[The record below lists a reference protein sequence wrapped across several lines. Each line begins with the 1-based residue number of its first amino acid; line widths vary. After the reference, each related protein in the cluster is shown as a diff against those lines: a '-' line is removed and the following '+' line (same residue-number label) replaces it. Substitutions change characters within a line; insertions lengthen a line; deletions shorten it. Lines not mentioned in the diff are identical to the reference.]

1 MLEDVTPK
9 WQTFEYVWANG
20 LKRIVEHSWETPNEM
35 HYYVLRNINISYLPC
50 YLQPVVDM
58 ILKLRC
64 VFPGSILAFPGNL
77 RIILVPTED
86 AGLPLATQCIRYF
99 GCLPKTDTFVIAEDE
114 EYRIVEK
121 IDTEGYLTPGLL
133 NSLLTQV
140 ERPDPEAY
148 KSYVTED
155 E

>member
-1 MLEDVTPK
+1 
-9 WQTFEYVWANG
+9 
-20 LKRIVEHSWETPNEM
+20 
-35 HYYVLRNINISYLPC
+35 
-50 YLQPVVDM
+50 M
-58 ILKLRC
+58 ILKLRS
-64 VFPGSILAFPGNL
+64 VFPGSTLAFPENL
-77 RIILVPTED
+77 RIIMVPTED
-86 AGLPLATQCIRYF
+86 AGLPLTTQCIRYF

-121 IDTEGYLTPGLL
+121 IDTKGYLTPCLL